1 MSEIASAN
9 HRDDT
14 GSPPPNGPDTD
25 PKAGGRPADGDGIV
39 ARARHLL
46 GTIRRAETDRS
57 LAQRTA
63 FLAFFI
69 RASSAAIALV
79 SQILLARWL
88 GTHEYGVYAFAFVT
102 LVIVGGL
109 LPLGFPTAGQR
120 FIAQYSEDGQTSLL
134 RGFLFGSRAFVV
146 AVGTA
151 TSVFGALGLWL
162 FGDLIGTDY
171 LLPLYLILVC
181 MPAYA
186 LMEVQDGIARNY
198 SWIDLA
204 LALPYLVRPLIILG
218 IVGGTMLALGS
229 ATAITGAYALIAA
242 IWVTGMIQ
250 MVLLDMRLTRE
261 VPRGVRTYS
270 WKAWIVTSLPIFL
283 VESFYM
289 LLTNTDVL
297 VLSVYE
303 SPDKVGIYYAAVKT
317 LALISFVPFAVTAA
331 SAHKYAEYGA
341 AGDKDRLEAF
351 VRDTVTWTFWPALA
365 ATLAMLAAGRPLLWL
380 FGPEFVE
387 GYPLL
392 FILVLGLMAR
402 ATVGPVDRVLNMLGQ
417 QNACA
422 IIYAGAFALNLALN
436 FTLIPLY
443 GLAGAAW
450 ATSLALIVESILL
463 FFTARAR
470 LGLHVF
476 ILGKKR

>member
-1 MSEIASAN
+1 MSEITSAN
-9 HRDDT
+9 QQDD
-14 GSPPPNGPDTD
+14 
-25 PKAGGRPADGDGIV
+25 AGAPRGRI
-39 ARARHLL
+39 ARARRLVVDIL
-46 GTIRRAETDRS
+46 RAETDRT

-63 FLAFFI
+63 VIAFFI

-88 GTHEYGVYAFAFVT
+88 GSHEYGVFAFAFVT

-109 LPLGFPTAGQR
+109 LPMGFPTAGQR
-120 FIAQYSEDGQTSLL
+120 FIAEYSEAGQTGLL
-134 RGFLFGSRAFVV
+134 RGFLDGSRLLMV
-146 AVGTA
+146 AIGT
-151 TSVFGALGLWL
+151 TVSLLGALGLWL
-162 FGDLIGTDY
+162 FGDLIDRQY

-181 MPAYA
+181 LPAYA

-204 LALPYLVRPLIILG
+204 LALPYLVRPLIIIA
-218 IVGGTMLALGS
+218 IVCGTMLAAGS
-229 ATAITGAYALIAA
+229 ADAITGAYALIGA
-242 IWVTGMIQ
+242 IWITG
-250 MVLLDMRLTRE
+250 VLQTLMLELRLRRR
-261 VPRGVRTYS
+261 VPRVARAFA
-270 WKAWIVTSLPIFL
+270 WKPWVVTSLPIFL

-297 VLSVYE
+297 VLSIYE
-303 SPDKVGIYYAAVKT
+303 SPDKIGIYYAAVKT

-341 AGDKDRLEAF
+341 TGDRARLEAF
-351 VRDTVTWTFWPALA
+351 VRDTVNWTFWPALA
-365 ATLAMLAAGRPLLWL
+365 ATLAMLAAGKPLLWL

-402 ATVGPVDRVLNMLGQ
+402 ATVGPVDRVMNMLGQ
-417 QNACA
+417 QNVCA
-422 IIYAGAFALNLALN
+422 LIYAVAFALNLALN
-436 FTLIPLY
+436 FTLIPIF

-450 ATSLALIVESILL
+450 ATSLALIAESILL
-463 FFTARAR
+463 FFGARAR

-476 ILGKKR
+476 ILNGKR

>member
-1 MSEIASAN
+1 MSEITSAN
-9 HRDDT
+9 QQDD
-14 GSPPPNGPDTD
+14 
-25 PKAGGRPADGDGIV
+25 AGVPRGRI
-39 ARARHLL
+39 ARGRRLVVDIL
-46 GTIRRAETDRS
+46 RAETDRT

-63 FLAFFI
+63 VIAFFI

-88 GTHEYGVYAFAFVT
+88 GSHEYGVFAFAFVT

-109 LPLGFPTAGQR
+109 LPMGFPTAGQR
-120 FIAQYSEDGQTSLL
+120 FIAEYAEAGQSGLL
-134 RGFLFGSRAFVV
+134 RGFLDGSRLLMV
-146 AVGTA
+146 AIGT
-151 TSVFGALGLWL
+151 TVSLLGALGLWL
-162 FGDLIGTDY
+162 FGDLIDRQY

-181 MPAYA
+181 LPAYA

-204 LALPYLVRPLIILG
+204 LALPYLVRPLIIIA
-218 IVGGTMLALGS
+218 IVGGTMLAAGS
-229 ATAITGAYALIAA
+229 ADAITGAYALIGA
-242 IWVTGMIQ
+242 IWFTG
-250 MVLLDMRLTRE
+250 VLQTLLLELRLRRR
-261 VPRGVRTYS
+261 VPKVARVYA
-270 WKAWIVTSLPIFL
+270 WKPWVITSLPIFL

-297 VLSVYE
+297 VLSIYE
-303 SPDKVGIYYAAVKT
+303 SPDKIGIYYAAVKT

-341 AGDKDRLEAF
+341 TGDRAKLEAF
-351 VRDTVTWTFWPALA
+351 VRDTVNWTFWPALA
-365 ATLAMLAAGRPLLWL
+365 ATLAMLAAGKPLLWL
-380 FGPEFVE
+380 FGPEFVD

-402 ATVGPVDRVLNMLGQ
+402 AMVGPVDRVMNMLGQ
-417 QNACA
+417 QNVCA
-422 IIYAGAFALNLALN
+422 LIYAVAFALNLVLN
-436 FTLIPLY
+436 FTLIPLF

-450 ATSLALIVESILL
+450 ATSLALIAESILL
-463 FFTARAR
+463 FFGARAR

-476 ILGKKR
+476 ILNGKR

>member
-1 MSEIASAN
+1 MSEITSAN
-9 HRDDT
+9 QQDD
-14 GSPPPNGPDTD
+14 
-25 PKAGGRPADGDGIV
+25 AGAPRGRI
-39 ARARHLL
+39 ARARRLVVDIL
-46 GTIRRAETDRS
+46 RAETDRT

-63 FLAFFI
+63 VIAFFI

-88 GTHEYGVYAFAFVT
+88 GSHEYGVFAFAFVT

-109 LPLGFPTAGQR
+109 LPMGFPTAGQR
-120 FIAQYSEDGQTSLL
+120 FIAEYSEAGQTGLL
-134 RGFLFGSRAFVV
+134 RGFLDGSRLLMV
-146 AVGTA
+146 AIGT
-151 TSVFGALGLWL
+151 TVSLLGALGLWL
-162 FGDLIGTDY
+162 FGDLIDRQY

-181 MPAYA
+181 LPAYA

-204 LALPYLVRPLIILG
+204 LALPYLVRPLIIIA
-218 IVGGTMLALGS
+218 IVGGTMLAAGS
-229 ATAITGAYALIAA
+229 ADAITGAYALIGA
-242 IWVTGMIQ
+242 IWITG
-250 MVLLDMRLTRE
+250 VLQTLMLELRLRRR
-261 VPRGVRTYS
+261 VPRVARAFA
-270 WKAWIVTSLPIFL
+270 WKPWVVTSLPIFL

-297 VLSVYE
+297 VLSIYE
-303 SPDKVGIYYAAVKT
+303 SPDKIGIYYAAVKT

-341 AGDKDRLEAF
+341 TGDRARLEAF
-351 VRDTVTWTFWPALA
+351 VRDTVNWTFWPALA
-365 ATLAMLAAGRPLLWL
+365 ATLAMLAAGKPLLWL

-402 ATVGPVDRVLNMLGQ
+402 ATVGPVDRVMNMLGQ
-417 QNACA
+417 QNVCA
-422 IIYAGAFALNLALN
+422 LIYAVAFALNLALN
-436 FTLIPLY
+436 FTLIPIF

-450 ATSLALIVESILL
+450 ATSLALIAESILL
-463 FFTARAR
+463 FFGARAR

-476 ILGKKR
+476 ILNGKR